1 MPHDLKNKS
10 FQKVLRGY
18 APDEVDEYIAYMSE
32 EYRKLERRAVDSDRK
47 LSLALKKL
55 EEAAKNGTAD
65 TVGPAAREAAAK
77 LLRETEEKSSAI
89 IADAERRANENAE
102 AILEEARTRAK
113 LTVDEA
119 VAESEAILAA
129 AREEAEAHRDDV
141 KHARD
146 TAHAVYNEIDSFRE
160 KLYELYNEH
169 LDALEAVTDAA
180 RVFIDGV
187 DEKAPVCDEVETVA
201 VEDDETET
209 EPVEPVEAVEPV
221 ESAEAVVAFEN
232 AEDVPDADVD
242 VAIDLD
248 VDESAEEAETIEVAS
263 ADTDVDENEF
273 EETENEG
280 ERHIGDEVASNLA
293 FMDRLFANMQDSGD
307 ESGEDLYV
315 DIPEEGEEEL
325 PPIMIDWK
333 NRSAVSSDEV
343 EAEPEEVTD
352 DHADDEVSNDYTDDD
367 YEDDEMSDFRYADG
381 FEDFET
387 DDVGDAEGGESVE
400 ENYDEYSPDDSVYEE
415 LSDEETDEVGGDEDG
430 ELDEYHDMDQIFNE
444 DKSKRDM
451 SLTDEF
457 NIIFADSKS
466 NQNVKE
472 ISRQPIVAP
481 EAPKNAKKHKKF

>member
-1 MPHDLKNKS
+1 MPHDLRNKS

-89 IADAERRANENAE
+89 IADAERRANANAE

-146 TAHAVYNEIDSFRE
+146 TAHSVYNEIDSFRE
-160 KLYELYNEH
+160 RLYALYNEH

-180 RVFIDGV
+180 RTFIDDV
-187 DEKAPVCDEVETVA
+187 DEKAPVRDEVETVA
-201 VEDDETET
+201 VEETEDEVDT
-209 EPVEPVEAVEPV
+209 EPVA
-221 ESAEAVVAFEN
+221 ACDN
-232 AEDVPDADVD
+232 AEDVPEADVD
-242 VAIDLD
+242 VEIDA
-248 VDESAEEAETIEVAS
+248 DESAEEADTVEVAP
-263 ADTDVDENEF
+263 ADTDVDENENEV
-273 EETENEG
+273 EETEE
-280 ERHIGDEVASNLA
+280 ERHIGDDVASNLA

-307 ESGEDLYV
+307 EGGEDLYV

-333 NRSAVSSDEV
+333 NRSAVSSEEV
-343 EAEPEEVTD
+343 EGEPVTDDYADADDEVTD
-352 DHADDEVSNDYTDDD
+352 DCTDCTDDD
-367 YEDDEMSDFRYADG
+367 YDDDPMSDFRYADG

-387 DDVGDAEGGESVE
+387 DDGDEAVE
-400 ENYDEYSPDDSVYEE
+400 EDYDEYSPDDSVYEE
-415 LSDEETDEVGGDEDG
+415 LSDETEDEVGVDEDG

-466 NQNVKE
+466 DQNVKE